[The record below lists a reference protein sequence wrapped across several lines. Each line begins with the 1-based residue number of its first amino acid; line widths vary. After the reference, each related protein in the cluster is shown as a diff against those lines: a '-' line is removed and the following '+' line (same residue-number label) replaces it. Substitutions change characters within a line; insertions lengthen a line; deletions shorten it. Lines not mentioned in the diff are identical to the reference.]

1 MKAITLRGLPPE
13 LGKLIVK
20 RAAESGQ
27 SLNRVVIDLLE
38 QGSGLRRKPR
48 PVLHHDLDRLA
59 GSWSAEEA
67 DAFEQDLTRQRRVD
81 AELWK

>member
-1 MKAITLRGLPPE
+1 MKAITLRGLSPE

-20 RAAESGQ
+20 RSAESGE
-27 SLNRVVIDLLE
+27 SLNRVVIAMLE
-38 QGSGLRRKPR
+38 QGAGLRRKPR
-48 PVLHHDLDRLA
+48 PVLYHDLDRLA

-67 DAFEQDLTRQRRVD
+67 AELGRDLAEQRLVE